1 MILAACPPLYTS
13 PMQVKL
19 VARTPNPQ
27 QVIYGAMHQDYS
39 SDFVC
44 DSRDQWPSESKCG
57 EIIVNRLLKGDRG
70 HYGCLEHPS
79 ITLGCK
85 GFPHSVMQQA
95 RTHRVG
101 VSFDVQSFRYTSQSV
116 IEVATSDREVEEVF
130 YFRPIGSYTDRQGK
144 AYEYDQARQDQDKAR
159 CVEAARYYALSVH
172 SGLSEEHARDMLPFN
187 YRQHFIVSFNLR
199 SVLHF
204 MDLRSKKD
212 AQLEIQNL
220 CQQIWPHVKAWA
232 PDVAKWYED
241 TRMGKARLAP

>member
-1 MILAACPPLYTS
+1 MDPLFKVEVLSKT
-13 PMQVKL
+13 
-19 VARTPNPQ
+19 ANPQ

-39 SDFVC
+39 SDFVG
-44 DSRDQWPSESKCG
+44 DTRDKWPDESKCG

-70 HYGCLEHPS
+70 HYGCIEHPA

-85 GFPHSVMQQA
+85 GFPHSVTQQA
-95 RTHRVG
+95 RTHRIN
-101 VSFDVQSFRYTSQSV
+101 VSFDIQSFRYTSEGV
-116 IEVATSDREVEEVF
+116 IEVATNDRDVEDVF
-130 YFRPIGSYTDRQGK
+130 YFRPVGHYKDRQGK
-144 AYEYDQARQDQDKAR
+144 SYEYSEATRERDKSRCLELARN
-159 CVEAARYYALSVH
+159 YAESVAN
-172 SGLSEEHARDMLPFN
+172 GMSEEHARDMLPFN

-212 AQLEIQNL
+212 AQLEIQQL
-220 CQQIWPHVKAWA
+220 CEQIWPHVKAWT